1 MGNSAGGA
9 FLPGDPPPSTN
20 QVLTTPTMFMNTA
33 AMTVTGATGSTAAAI
48 TIAAPGF
55 ITLTGAASS
64 GVNLPVP
71 LGGEMYI
78 IKNLVAGAVN
88 VYCLS
93 GSIFATGSITGA
105 TGFSISN
112 TGSKGAVFMAVVPS
126 VWQVVPLIT

>member
-1 MGNSAGGA
+1 
-9 FLPGDPPPSTN
+9 
-20 QVLTTPTMFMNTA
+20 VLTTPTAFFNTA
-33 AMTVTGATGSTAAAI
+33 AMTVTGATGSTAAAV
-48 TIAAPGF
+48 TIPAPGL

-71 LGGEMYI
+71 VGGEMYVV
-78 IKNLVAGAVN
+78 KNLVAGAVL

-112 TGSKGAVFMAVVPS
+112 TGSKGAIFMAVAPS
-126 VWQVVPLIT
+126 VWQVVPLPT